1 MSKRSGRP
9 NIPPRPQLIP
19 EQMRAQ
25 FAGVPKVFNRE
36 QCAQFAVMLA
46 NQLAALLNNRTQL
59 PWITAS
65 IDQRSDGFSLHV
77 QVLSV
82 DDSSDAVV

>member
-1 MSKRSGRP
+1 MSKRSSRP

-19 EQMRAQ
+19 EQMKAQ
-25 FAGVPKVFNRE
+25 FAGVPPVFNRE
-36 QCAQFAVMLA
+36 QCAQFSVMLA
-46 NQLAALLNNRTQL
+46 KQLAALLNNRTQL
-59 PWITAS
+59 PWITAT